1 MCFSGSR
8 YRYCEQGEGRGAYS
22 VATFNG
28 PHSSVPTSNRPTEI
42 KFGETR
48 TGASSSRNF
57 FTITRPAKTANSI
70 NTFCR
75 FGMTWQIQV
84 EIILLP
90 FQGRWCYEC
99 LLRKT
104 FCCFGMTWQIQVEIT
119 LLPIKGRWCYKGLL
133 TKKQRDHKFVNRLIL
148 SYETNTQLLESC
160 HYSFFLF
167 ATNLPLR
174 KAFYFHHLNFDL

>member
-1 MCFSGSR
+1 MRSGGGGGGLLYVSQVQDTGTASR
-8 YRYCEQGEGRGAYS
+8 EKAVELILLQLS
-22 VATFNG
+22 MD
-28 PHSSVPTSNRPTEI
+28 PTVRFQLPMDPTEI

-57 FTITRPAKTANSI
+57 FTITSPAKTANSI

-119 LLPIKGRWCYKGLL
+119 LLPIKGRWCYKCLL
-133 TKKQRDHKFVNRLIL
+133 TKKNYHAYKTAGSQICESAYFVL
-148 SYETNTQLLESC
+148 
-160 HYSFFLF
+160 
-167 ATNLPLR
+167 
-174 KAFYFHHLNFDL
+174 